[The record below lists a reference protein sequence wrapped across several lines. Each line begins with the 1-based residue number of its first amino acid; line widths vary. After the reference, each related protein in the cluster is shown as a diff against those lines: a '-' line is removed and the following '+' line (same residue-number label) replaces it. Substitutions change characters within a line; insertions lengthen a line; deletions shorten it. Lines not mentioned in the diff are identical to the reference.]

1 MEDSKASAFGSLVIQ
16 WKGGRLIVVLEHVR
30 VVLHLPHE
38 RQFDPMALELDG
50 KAHLPAWVTT
60 ADVAAAAPHPTRRTR

>member
-1 MEDSKASAFGSLVIQ
+1 MDDSNTPALGGFVIQ
-16 WKGGRLIVVLEHVR
+16 WKRGWLVVVLEHVR
-30 VVLHLPHE
+30 FVLHLPDE